1 MLDIAPTL
9 RTWTTEGRRVA
20 VATLVAAHGSA
31 PRAVGAAL
39 AVDDTGRVVGSISG
53 GCVEGDLVAECEE
66 VLAGGPMRR
75 RTYAA
80 GDWLEPGLMCG
91 GTIEVLV
98 CDLASLDEG
107 QWHQVERAAGG
118 RSATLTLAGTS
129 ISVQR
134 PPELVVVGAVEFAVA
149 LCALA
154 ARAGF
159 AVTVLDHRATFA
171 TKERFPDAT
180 AVVVSDLADWCA
192 ARTWSPDDAV
202 CVLGHDLERD
212 TAVLASALEGGA
224 GYVGAMGSRTTHER
238 RLRAL
243 DGVDVARLRSPI
255 GLDLGGSSPEHTAVA
270 ILAEVLAVRHGGS
283 AQSLSATTGPIHR
296 AASPRGRS

>member
-20 VATLVAAHGSA
+20 VATLVAVHGSA
-31 PRAVGAAL
+31 PRAVGAAM

-53 GCVEGDLVAECEE
+53 GCVEGALVAECEE
-66 VLAGGPMRR
+66 VLAGGPTRR
-75 RTYAA
+75 RTYSA

-98 CDLASLDEG
+98 CDLASLDAE
-107 QWHQVERAAGG
+107 QWHQVECAAGG

-134 PPELVVVGAVEFAVA
+134 PPKLVVVGAVEFAVA

-154 ARAGF
+154 SRAGF

-180 AVVVSDLADWCA
+180 AVVVADLADWCA
-192 ARTWSPDDAV
+192 TRTWSPEDAV
-202 CVLGHDLERD
+202 CVLGHDLDRD
-212 TAVLASALEGGA
+212 TVVLASALEGGA

-238 RLRAL
+238 RVRAL
-243 DGVDVARLRSPI
+243 DGVDVSRLRSPL
-255 GLDLGGSSPEHTAVA
+255 GLDLGGSGPEHTAVA

-283 AQSLSATTGPIHR
+283 AQPLSATTGPIHR
-296 AASPRGRS
+296 SPARLDPA

>member
-20 VATLVAAHGSA
+20 VATLVAVHGSA
-31 PRAVGAAL
+31 PRTVGAAL

-53 GCVEGDLVAECEE
+53 GCVEGALVAECEE
-66 VLAGGPMRR
+66 VLAGGPTRR

-98 CDLASLDEG
+98 CDVASLDAE
-107 QWHQVERAAGG
+107 QWHQVECAAGG
-118 RSATLTLAGTS
+118 RPATLTLAGTS
-129 ISVQR
+129 ISVHR

-159 AVTVLDHRATFA
+159 AVTVVDHRATFA

-180 AVVVSDLADWCA
+180 SVVVSDLADWCA
-192 ARTWSPDDAV
+192 TRTWSPDDAV
-202 CVLGHDLERD
+202 CVLGHDLDRD

-224 GYVGAMGSRTTHER
+224 GYVGAMGSRATHER
-238 RLRAL
+238 RVRAL
-243 DGVDVARLRSPI
+243 DGVDLARLRSPL

-283 AQSLSATTGPIHR
+283 AQPLTSTTGPIHR
-296 AASPRGRS
+296 SPTHPEPV